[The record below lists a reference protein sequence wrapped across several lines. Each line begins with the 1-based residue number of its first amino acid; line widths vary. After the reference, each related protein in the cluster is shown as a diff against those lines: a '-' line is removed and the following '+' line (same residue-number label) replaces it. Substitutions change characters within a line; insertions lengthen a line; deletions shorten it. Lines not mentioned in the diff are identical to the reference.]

1 MSSEFD
7 GEEEISLEDDI
18 AAALDGALEAPEKP
32 NAEADESRTYNRDD
46 AGKFAK
52 SEQDAAEQAAV
63 DRGATPAEAKQAV
76 AQGWRP
82 PYWNDEQ
89 HTPWGALPEQV
100 RGALEQREKAFYQHL
115 EKLAEQRKPLE
126 PFQGVLE
133 RLNPHTDQLR
143 AAGIEPHAFVS
154 QLVDAHSYLT
164 SKPAEALLWLAETY
178 GVSPADLYNQITQ
191 GQQQQP
197 ADPRYQALE
206 QELNGLKQWK
216 ISWEQKEQE
225 RLQQE
230 EAERTAA
237 LHAEV
242 QKWAKDKPHFD
253 AVRDTMSDLIK
264 ANPQRYN
271 SLDTA
276 YEHACKLHP
285 DIAERIQADQRKANT
300 SRARAAAASRGA
312 PAPGGRSTSSPKQTV
327 EDTVR
332 EALDG
337 LI

>member
-1 MSSEFD
+1 MSSEMD

-18 AAALDGALEAPEKP
+18 AAALDGATEQPEQG
-32 NAEADESRTYNRDD
+32 EQESRAYNRDEH
-46 AGKFAK
+46 GKFAK
-52 SEQDAAEQAAV
+52 AEQEAAEQAAV

-133 RLNPHTDQLR
+133 RLNPHAEQLR
-143 AAGIEPHAFVS
+143 AAGVEPHAFVS
-154 QLVDAHSYLT
+154 QLIDAHQYLT
-164 SKPAEALLWLAETY
+164 SKPGEALVWLANAY
-178 GVSPADLYNQITQ
+178 GVSPADLYNQLTEGQ
-191 GQQQQP
+191 GQQQQ
-197 ADPRYQALE
+197 ADPRVQTLE
-206 QELNGLKQWK
+206 QELRDLKQWK
-216 ISWEQKEQE
+216 TSWEQQ
-225 RLQQE
+225 QQE
-230 EAERTAA
+230 LRQLQEAEQQAA
-237 LHAEV
+237 LVSEV
-242 QKWAKDKPHFD
+242 EKWAKDKPHFD

-264 ANPQRYN
+264 ANPGKYN

-276 YEHACKLHP
+276 YDHACKLHP
-285 DIAERIQADQRKANT
+285 EIAERILADQRKANT
-300 SRARAAAASRGA
+300 TRARTAAASRGA

>member
-7 GEEEISLEDDI
+7 DEEEISLEDDI
-18 AAALDGALEAPEKP
+18 AAALDGAVEKP
-32 NAEADESRTYNRDD
+32 EGAEQESRAYTRDD
-46 AGKFAK
+46 TGKFARA
-52 SEQDAAEQAAV
+52 EQDAAEQAAV

-100 RGALEQREKAFYQHL
+100 RGALEQRERAFYQHL

-133 RLNPHTDQLR
+133 RLNPHTEQLR

-154 QLVDAHSYLT
+154 QLVDAHSYLS

-178 GVSPADLYNQITQ
+178 GVSPADLYNQIMQ
-191 GQQQQP
+191 GQQQQTQ
-197 ADPRYQALE
+197 ADPRYQAIE
-206 QELNGLKQWK
+206 QEVNGLKQWK
-216 ISWEQKEQE
+216 SSWEQKEQE

-230 EAERTAA
+230 EAERMAA

-242 QKWAKDKPHFD
+242 QRWAKDKPHFD
-253 AVRDTMSDLIK
+253 AVRDTMSDLMK

-271 SLDTA
+271 QLDTA

>member
-1 MSSEFD
+1 
-7 GEEEISLEDDI
+7 
-18 AAALDGALEAPEKP
+18 
-32 NAEADESRTYNRDD
+32 
-46 AGKFAK
+46 
-52 SEQDAAEQAAV
+52 
-63 DRGATPAEAKQAV
+63 V

-100 RGALEQREKAFYQHL
+100 RGALEQRERAFYAHL
-115 EKLAEQRKPLE
+115 EKQAEQRKPLE

-133 RLNPHTDQLR
+133 RLSPHAEQLR
-143 AAGIEPHAFVS
+143 AAGVEPHAFVS
-154 QLVDAHSYLT
+154 QLVDAHSYLA

-178 GVSPADLYNQITQ
+178 NVSPADLYNQIMQ
-191 GQQQQP
+191 GQQQQTQ
-197 ADPRYQALE
+197 ADPRVQTIE
-206 QELNGLKQWK
+206 QELQGLKQWK
-216 ISWEQKEQE
+216 STWEQREQQ
-225 RLQQE
+225 RLQQQ
-230 EAERTAA
+230 EAEQQAS
-237 LHAEV
+237 LVSEV
-242 QKWAKDKPHFD
+242 EKWAKDKPHFD

-264 ANPQRYN
+264 ANPGKYN

-276 YEHACKLHP
+276 YDHACKLHP
-285 DIAERIQADQRKANT
+285 EIADRILADQRKANT
-300 SRARAAAASRGA
+300 TRARTAAVSRGA